1 MIVYIDSINL
11 FVTRTICNAVFCF
24 MNIEIMNIPQIPRD
38 KTLSIVVNEMNNAV
52 ICFDINNECVYANE
66 RALKIFNSSLDSL
79 SGISEDV
86 QGWIKEHDTN
96 NSASLEWSGQT
107 LSLIHISEPTRP
119 Y

>member
-1 MIVYIDSINL
+1 
-11 FVTRTICNAVFCF
+11 
-24 MNIEIMNIPQIPRD
+24 
-38 KTLSIVVNEMNNAV
+38 MNNAV

-96 NSASLEWSGQT
+96 KFGLPLNGVVKPLLTTKRIISISNTENC
-107 LSLIHISEPTRP
+107 LIKRMNI
-119 Y
+119 